1 MPKKLLLFSAI
12 FLLFIFS
19 ACDTNQPVKITK
31 KEIVSTPEQMQE
43 MLPGLIHEAITAS
56 AQNNGIY
63 DSVIRFSQPTM
74 LDSIYAALKYAPQW
88 SRQEKFTIAA
98 DSMVSF
104 IRDSKLYGLFPED
117 YHLLQLDSIIHRIGA
132 DSLIRRDA
140 VSWTKADLMLTDA
153 FVHVIHD
160 IKLGRLQKDS
170 LTLRS
175 DSTIS
180 AGFYNESLKVMQS
193 SFSMTS
199 IVQPLEPTAPGYQV
213 LKAGISSFLDSASFR
228 NYTYVPSPS
237 EDSAGFKLA
246 LQKRLVEDSFLV
258 SDSAVVDSITLA
270 AAVKKYQARI
280 KLKADGKAGAET
292 IRNLNLNDHDKF
304 LRIAISLDKYK
315 MLPAQLPVKYIWVNL
330 PAYSLQLWDNDTV
343 RITSKVV
350 VGKPLTRT
358 PELNSSIYE
367 MITYPQWTIPTSI
380 IVKEVLPGLKKS
392 PAYLEKKG
400 YSLLDKK
407 NVEVDPF
414 FVDWSKYK
422 TGIPYKVV
430 QGSGDANAL
439 GIMKFNFPNKYAV
452 YLHDTNQRYLFAQTT
467 RALSHGC
474 VRVQEWE
481 KLTHYF
487 LDNDSLNAR
496 NASFTKTDSVFT
508 WLQRKEKHSV
518 PVRNRVALFIRYFTC
533 EGKDGRIVFY
543 DDIYHEDH
551 WLQEKYFAGK

>member
-1 MPKKLLLFSAI
+1 
-12 FLLFIFS
+12 
-19 ACDTNQPVKITK
+19 
-31 KEIVSTPEQMQE
+31 
-43 MLPGLIHEAITAS
+43 
-56 AQNNGIY
+56 
-63 DSVIRFSQPTM
+63 
-74 LDSIYAALKYAPQW
+74 
-88 SRQEKFTIAA
+88 
-98 DSMVSF
+98 
-104 IRDSKLYGLFPED
+104 
-117 YHLLQLDSIIHRIGA
+117 
-132 DSLIRRDA
+132 
-140 VSWTKADLMLTDA
+140 
-153 FVHVIHD
+153 
-160 IKLGRLQKDS
+160 
-170 LTLRS
+170 
-175 DSTIS
+175 
-180 AGFYNESLKVMQS
+180 MQS

-199 IVQPLEPTAPGYQV
+199 IVQPLEPTAPGYQA

-280 KLKADGKAGAET
+280 KLKADGKAGPET

-400 YSLLDKK
+400 YSLLDK
-407 NVEVDPF
+407 
-414 FVDWSKYK
+414 
-422 TGIPYKVV
+422 I
-430 QGSGDANAL
+430 
-439 GIMKFNFPNKYAV
+439 
-452 YLHDTNQRYLFAQTT
+452 
-467 RALSHGC
+467 
-474 VRVQEWE
+474 
-481 KLTHYF
+481 
-487 LDNDSLNAR
+487 
-496 NASFTKTDSVFT
+496 
-508 WLQRKEKHSV
+508 
-518 PVRNRVALFIRYFTC
+518 
-533 EGKDGRIVFY
+533 
-543 DDIYHEDH
+543 
-551 WLQEKYFAGK
+551 